1 MIKII
6 FLLLEFL
13 EYVRQKWHA
22 VASHPSLW
30 CLVDLSFLAIN
41 SVKAKDETLVLMS
54 KRNIFKYIQELNLN
68 SWSKLTNLGL
78 EVEYFFHSLSGL
90 ITTLGSYS
98 A

>member
-1 MIKII
+1 MVKII
-6 FLLLEFL
+6 FLLFRISR
-13 EYVRQKWHA
+13 VCQKWHA

-30 CLVDLSFLAIN
+30 CLVDLSYLAIN
-41 SVKAKDETLVLMS
+41 SAKANDETLALMS